1 MKQKENQL
9 KSIFL
14 TIPDTC
20 KKMFK
25 EVLSNDILATT
36 IKIKRCINNQTV
48 FESPQ
53 SRQRLLDS
61 SPARIN
67 HLRIEF
73 ENKVK
78 SMRRPSGDLSD
89 AIVFLKYLRTMKLHV
104 EQQNQLLIRLE
115 KPVSRISAYT
125 LLGFIFNNIYKSM
138 FREEWWAKSNAI
150 EKSSD
155 ADVDEATLQATV

>member
-1 MKQKENQL
+1 
-9 KSIFL
+9 
-14 TIPDTC
+14 
-20 KKMFK
+20 
-25 EVLSNDILATT
+25 
-36 IKIKRCINNQTV
+36 
-48 FESPQ
+48 
-53 SRQRLLDS
+53 
-61 SPARIN
+61 
-67 HLRIEF
+67 
-73 ENKVK
+73 
-78 SMRRPSGDLSD
+78 MRRPSGDLSD
-89 AIVFLKYLRTMKLHV
+89 AIVFLKYLRTMKLHA